1 MLTVKTPR
9 SNLNERRYI
18 IDLLMK
24 EWLGLEYRLVPKG
37 EDFTRIFL
45 DGSDKSLI
53 MPDIFFSTKGEWLS
67 EASLPPVPLTRIRW
81 EEKPVNDLLVNKLLP
96 IIYGSNEPPQLGQ
109 EDNWHCRQP
118 YLWQTDDTL
127 YLGIDVFGSAFFMLT
142 RCEEYIIQERD
153 LYGRFPV
160 EASLAFREGFLLRPI
175 INEYLEIFWHQL
187 ASLCPGLLRK
197 PRQFKTI
204 LSHDVDY
211 PFSQLGITVSRLL
224 LSCGA
229 DILKRRSPDLALKRY
244 KAWQAV
250 NNKADYRQDFY
261 YTFDRLMDISEKNNL
276 KSAFY
281 FMTACTDPDHEQP
294 YDISHPYLRR
304 LLRDIADRGHEI
316 GLHPSFETFQ
326 DPVQTKAEFHHLLEV
341 CAEEGIRQE
350 IWGGRQH
357 FLRWQAA
364 ATWRN
369 WAEAGLDYDST
380 LTFPEHAGFRCGT
393 CFEYPVYDLKQRRG
407 ISLIERPLVIMEESV
422 IRQDLMGLKGSG
434 IFDFICSLKQICRKY
449 NGDFTLLWHNSTLVG
464 EELWQLYE
472 SILSV

>member
-1 MLTVKTPR
+1 MLIIRVPKTYTP
-9 SNLNERRYI
+9 ERRYI
-18 IDLLMK
+18 IDVLMK
-24 EWLGLEYRLVPKG
+24 YWLGVEYKLVPE
-37 EDFTRIFL
+37 EDSFTRITL
-45 DGSDKSLI
+45 GGSRKSLI
-53 MPDIFFSTKGEWLS
+53 MPDIFFNTDS
-67 EASLPPVPLTRIRW
+67 ELLKEDCMPAVPLTRIRW

-96 IIYGSNEPPQLGQ
+96 IIYGSNEPPLLAK
-109 EDNWHCRQP
+109 EEKWHCRQP
-118 YLWQTDDTL
+118 YLWQADDTL
-127 YLGIDVFGSAFFMLT
+127 YLGIDVFASAFFMLT
-142 RCEEYIIQERD
+142 RCEEHIIKERD
-153 LYGRFPV
+153 PYGRFPM

-187 ASLCPGLLRK
+187 VSLWPGLQRK
-197 PRQFKTI
+197 PRQFKTV

-211 PFSQLGITVSRLL
+211 PFSQLGIDFSRLL

-229 DILKRRSPDLALKRY
+229 DILKRRSPELALKRFN
-244 KAWQAV
+244 AWQAV
-250 NNKADYRQDFY
+250 NKGDYRQDFY

-304 LLRDIADRGHEI
+304 LLRDIADRDHEI
-316 GLHPSFETFQ
+316 GLHPSFGTYQ
-326 DPVQTKAEFHHLLEV
+326 DARQTKAEFHHLLKV
-341 CAEEGIRQE
+341 CAGEGIRQD

-364 ATWRN
+364 TTWRN
-369 WAEAGLDYDST
+369 WSEAGLNYDST

-393 CFEYPVYDLKQRRG
+393 CFDYPVYDLKQRRG
-407 ISLIERPLVIMEESV
+407 MSLMERPLIVMEESV
-422 IRQDLMGLKGSG
+422 IRQDLMGLKGSD
-434 IFDFICSLKQICRKY
+434 IFDFINCLKQTCRKY

-472 SILSV
+472 NLLSV